1 MDNRYAESISRDLRM
16 MITGTLIAG
25 VSATVAVL
33 GFVFTR
39 YREFKQD
46 TQALERRIGD
56 LQSEQKLLKQ
66 RLDKIENEQV
76 VLESELKNVQMKINE
91 IDVKLS
97 RVLTILELQHE
108 KQLRPA

>member
-1 MDNRYAESISRDLRM
+1 M
-16 MITGTLIAG
+16 MITGTLIG
-25 VSATVAVL
+25 CVSATVAVL
-33 GFVFTR
+33 GFAFTR
-39 YREFKQD
+39 YREFKHD
-46 TQALERRIGD
+46 TEALERRIAD

-108 KQLRPA
+108 KQQRPA